1 MVRVYSRPC
10 KQMKQTKTALQ
21 LVYLSAWI
29 RSQHHVLI
37 TFWKPPTMSMQL
49 CSSCLPSHRSP
60 LPAGENLCRRGKGK
74 AGTHFGLW
82 WQAGCHFICVWLGL
96 TVITCNALYLGIIKH
111 LIQTDDAAV
120 MATLQLRLQ
129 RYFFFLLIIIT
140 SYKAQ
145 TKRFTKCITIKDAGA
160 TTSNFIRHTKKHW
173 NSTATFF

>member
-1 MVRVYSRPC
+1 MVCVYSRPC
-10 KQMKQTKTALQ
+10 KQMKQTRETALQ
-21 LVYLSAWI
+21 PVYLSAWI

-37 TFWKPPTMSMQL
+37 TFWKPPTMSMRL
-49 CSSCLPSHRSP
+49 CSSCLPV
-60 LPAGENLCRRGKGK
+60 GENLCRRGTGK

-82 WQAGCHFICVWLGL
+82 WQAGCHFICFWLGL
-96 TVITCNALYLGIIKH
+96 TVITCNALYLVIIKH

-129 RYFFFLLIIIT
+129 RYFFFKILLLMIT

-160 TTSNFIRHTKKHW
+160 TTSNFIRHTNKHW